1 MMNKAA
7 ILHKPGW
14 NYVYPLDRNTLK
26 IRLKTAKNDLQEV
39 KVIFGSR
46 YDGKAPHN
54 VKRMDLVA
62 SDGLYDY
69 FETSITMDDN
79 RFRYLFYL
87 SDGSEGIWFTEK
99 GFSNIKPGKSF
110 GYGEYFQYPVINE
123 GDIFSIPE
131 WVQDAVF
138 YQIFPERFNNG
149 NTDNDPDRIRPWGAK
164 PESDSFFGGDL
175 EGIIKKLDYLENLG
189 VNALYLNPIFSST
202 SNHKYNIDDFYKVD
216 PALGNKEILKSL
228 VVEAHSRGI
237 WVILDAVFNHS
248 GFNFFAFKD
257 VRENGASSKYSD
269 WFFID
274 NYPVKTSPPVN
285 YDTFAND
292 VIDMPKLNTSNPEV
306 QDYLLCVAEY
316 WLNEVDIDGWR
327 LDVADEVDHNFWRKF
342 RERVKKIKP
351 NAYIVGEIWHNSEK
365 WLQGDQFDAI
375 MNYPLEM
382 SVLDFFAYNK
392 IGPGEFNNR
401 LVRNWMLY
409 QDRVNYSML
418 NLLDSHDTPRLINF
432 FSGDKRL
439 MELAILFQF
448 TYPGAPMIYYGDE
461 VGIEGEDDP
470 DCRRCMVWDIEKQD
484 KDLYKY
490 YQKLISLRHE
500 LIPLRRGDY
509 QPIVIDEIK
518 NTYGFL
524 RSYEDESIV
533 VIINNSPLSQ
543 KYTLA
548 GNLFGYKKEISNYL
562 DDSSFQLDDDKKYII
577 EISKFKGMILN

>member
-1 MMNKAA
+1 MINKAA
-7 ILHKPGW
+7 ILHKAGG
-14 NYVYPLDRNTLK
+14 NYAFPVDEKTLM
-26 IRLKTAKNDLQEV
+26 IRLKSAKGDLKRV
-39 KVIFGSR
+39 SIIYGSR
-46 YDGKAPHN
+46 YPKDGLDPWRRKEL
-54 VKRMDLVA
+54 KLVA
-62 SDGLYDY
+62 CDEEFDY
-69 FETSITMDDN
+69 FTTTISLSDS
-79 RFRYLFYL
+79 RFRYHFYL
-87 SDGSEGIWFTEK
+87 EDGQEGCWFNEK
-99 GFSNIKPGKSF
+99 GFFKNRPTGFKVGF
-110 GYGEYFQYPVINE
+110 FQFPYINP
-123 GDIFSIPE
+123 GDIFQIPN

-138 YQIFPERFNNG
+138 YQIFPERFYNG
-149 NTDNDPDRIRPWGAK
+149 NHANDPDNLKSWGEM
-164 PESDSFFGGDL
+164 PESDTFFGGDL
-175 EGIIKKLDYLENLG
+175 EGIIEKLNYLELLG
-189 VNALYLNPIFSST
+189 VNALYLTPIFSST

-216 PALGNKEILKSL
+216 PSFGNKEILKKL
-228 VVEAHSRGI
+228 VAEAHKRGI
-237 WVILDAVFNHS
+237 RVILDAVFNHS

-274 NYPVKTSPPVN
+274 NYPVKTTPPVN

-306 QDYLLCVAEY
+306 QDYLLGAAEY

-382 SVLDFFAYNK
+382 SVLDFFAYKK

-418 NLLDSHDTPRLINF
+418 NLLDSHDTRRLINF
-432 FSGDKRL
+432 FSGEKEL
-439 MELAILFQF
+439 MKLAVLFQF

-509 QPIVIDEIK
+509 QPILIDEIK

-524 RSYEDESIV
+524 RNYEDESIV

-562 DDSSFQLDDDKKYII
+562 DDSSFQLGDDKKYII
-577 EISKFKGMILN
+577 KISKFKGMILS